1 MRGNSQKI
9 SFRLCETRL
18 HGRASRHHNA
28 RMGHS
33 KTKKELFDM
42 VRAGVEKEMR
52 KPRMARSATVTERNL
67 TGVQAPEEPST
78 IMSGTVDRIIPSPG
92 LRQPERAQ
100 ITIESADGGYREL
113 RIENSLTDRNG
124 DEVTLK
130 KGAHVEITVRSTKIK
145 PRE

>member
-1 MRGNSQKI
+1 
-9 SFRLCETRL
+9 
-18 HGRASRHHNA
+18 
-28 RMGHS
+28 MGHS

-67 TGVQAPEEPST
+67 NGVQAPEEPST

-145 PRE
+145 PQE